1 VLLCAF
7 VALAAQRASARDVA
21 GSSVELAWS
30 PASGRVVAYA
40 LFVSRDGGPFRS
52 EQYVA
57 EPRARVAGRVGETIQ
72 VRVRA
77 YGIAS
82 ERSVAS
88 APSEPSEAVRFVAN
102 GGAAPAVA
110 AAPPTLAPSEAA
122 SPSSTPYGPSF
133 TIEAGGDFDGDGD
146 LDLVATLDSWRHP
159 LVLFLEAGSLAQLA
173 VLAPL
178 EGAREA
184 FAADFDGDGRDE
196 LGVQTRE
203 SVALLRLERTGS
215 AVPIRREPVPP
226 GARVLPADLDGDGRA
241 SLVVYEPNS
250 GLLRESPAP
259 GKTAVDFGA
268 ILPLHGLAS
277 GDFDGDGR
285 DDLWIQ
291 AHPGGDS
298 ELWLMREGGSFA
310 VVPLRLDGRLA
321 ATATLDWNGDGRDD
335 IAGYDSAR
343 GELRAWLLD
352 GGRVLARPGFGP
364 GPVASLH
371 ALDLDDDGREDL
383 LVSAPGRAPNALLSQ
398 P

>member
-1 VLLCAF
+1 LLCAALA
-7 VALAAQRASARDVA
+7 VLAAQRASGRDVV

-52 EQYVA
+52 EQYVV
-57 EPRARVAGRVGETIQ
+57 EPRARVAGRIGETVQ

-77 YGIAS
+77 YGIAR

-88 APSEPSEAVRFVAN
+88 VPSEASETLRFVAS
-102 GGAAPAVA
+102 GPAVA
-110 AAPPTLAPSEAA
+110 AAPPTRAPAEAA
-122 SPSSTPYGPSF
+122 SGPSTPYGPAF
-133 TIEAGGDFDGDGD
+133 VIEAGGDFDGDGD
-146 LDLVATLDSWRHP
+146 VDLLATLGSWRHP
-159 LVLFLEAGSLAQLA
+159 LALFLEEGSLVQLA
-173 VLAPL
+173 VLSPVV
-178 EGAREA
+178 GAQEA

-196 LGVQTRE
+196 IAVQTRE
-203 SVALLRLERTGS
+203 SVALLRLERAGG
-215 AVPIRREPVPP
+215 AVPMRREPVPP
-226 GARVLPADLDGDGRA
+226 GARVLPADLDGDGVA

-250 GLLRESPAP
+250 GLLRESAAP
-259 GKTAVDFGA
+259 GRAAAEFGA
-268 ILPLHGLAS
+268 ILPLHGLAA

-298 ELWLMREGGSFA
+298 ELWLMREGGGFA
-310 VVPLRLDGRLA
+310 VVPLRLDGRVMA
-321 ATATLDWNGDGRDD
+321 AATLDWNGDGRDD
-335 IAGYDSAR
+335 LAGYDSAR

-352 GGRVLARPGFGP
+352 GGRVLARPALGP
-364 GPVASLH
+364 SPAASLQ

-383 LVSAPGRAPNALLSQ
+383 LISAPGRAPSALLSQ